1 MPSLS
6 SKTTLLQILALRLF
20 MECNMLAELL
30 PAKGL
35 RLAEQETNNQV
46 ETTEEIIAITEEEN
60 NKAKVE
66 WEDKCLGRME

>member
-6 SKTTLLQILALRLF
+6 SKTILLQIRALRLF
-20 MECNMLAELL
+20 MECNMQAELL

-35 RLAEQETNNQV
+35 RLVEQETNNQLKV
-46 ETTEEIIAITEEEN
+46 ETEETIIMEEED

-66 WEDKCLGRME
+66 WEGKCLGRT

>member
-1 MPSLS
+1 
-6 SKTTLLQILALRLF
+6 

>member
-6 SKTTLLQILALRLF
+6 SKTILLQILALRLF

-46 ETTEEIIAITEEEN
+46 EIEETTTIMEEED
-60 NKAKVE
+60 NKAKDKVE
-66 WEDKCLGRME
+66 WEGKCLDKT